1 MYDLE
6 DLYQEIVMDHN
17 RRPRNFK
24 KLENA
29 QRTAEGFNPL
39 CGDQIS
45 LYLNV
50 DDDGVIEDIGFEGAG
65 CAISKA
71 TASMMTEAIKGKNV
85 DKAEEIFEAFRH
97 MLTRKPEEE
106 YDYELLGDLEILQ
119 GVSQFPTR
127 IKCATLPWHT
137 LNSALDRKSTRLNS
151 SHALLS
157 YAVFCLKK
165 TKHRSVVHNIMF

>member
-6 DLYQEIVMDHN
+6 DLYQEVVMDHN

-24 KLENA
+24 KLEDA

-45 LYLNV
+45 LYVNV

-97 MLTRKPEEE
+97 MLTRKPEED

-127 IKCATLPWHT
+127 IKCATLSWHT
-137 LNSALDRKSTRLNS
+137 LNSALGGKQPSGQKTSTE
-151 SHALLS
+151 
-157 YAVFCLKK
+157 
-165 TKHRSVVHNIMF
+165 

>member
-6 DLYQEIVMDHN
+6 DLYQEVVMDHN

-45 LYLNV
+45 LYVNV

-97 MLTRKPEEE
+97 MLTRKPEED

-127 IKCATLPWHT
+127 IKCATLSWHT
-137 LNSALDRKSTRLNS
+137 LNSALDGKQASGQKTSTE
-151 SHALLS
+151 
-157 YAVFCLKK
+157 
-165 TKHRSVVHNIMF
+165 

>member
-6 DLYQEIVMDHN
+6 DLYQEVVMDHN

-29 QRTAEGFNPL
+29 QQTAEGFNPL

-45 LYLNV
+45 LYVNV
-50 DDDGVIEDIGFEGAG
+50 DDDGVIEDIGFEGTG

-127 IKCATLPWHT
+127 IKCATLSWHT
-137 LNSALDRKSTRLNS
+137 LNSALDGKQASGQKTSTE
-151 SHALLS
+151 
-157 YAVFCLKK
+157 
-165 TKHRSVVHNIMF
+165 

>member
-6 DLYQEIVMDHN
+6 DLYQEVVMDHN

-45 LYLNV
+45 LYVNV

-127 IKCATLPWHT
+127 IKCATLSWHT
-137 LNSALDRKSTRLNS
+137 LNSALDGKQPSGQKTST
-151 SHALLS
+151 
-157 YAVFCLKK
+157 K
-165 TKHRSVVHNIMF
+165 

>member
-6 DLYQEIVMDHN
+6 DLYQEVVMDHN

-45 LYLNV
+45 LYVNV

-85 DKAEEIFEAFRH
+85 DKAQEIFEAFRH

-127 IKCATLPWHT
+127 IKCATLSWHT
-137 LNSALDRKSTRLNS
+137 LNSALDGKQPSGQKTSTE
-151 SHALLS
+151 
-157 YAVFCLKK
+157 
-165 TKHRSVVHNIMF
+165 

>member
-6 DLYQEIVMDHN
+6 DLYQEVVMDHN

-29 QRTAEGFNPL
+29 QQTAEGFNPL

-127 IKCATLPWHT
+127 IKCATLSWHT
-137 LNSALDRKSTRLNS
+137 LNSALDGKQASGQKTSTE
-151 SHALLS
+151 
-157 YAVFCLKK
+157 
-165 TKHRSVVHNIMF
+165 

>member
-6 DLYQEIVMDHN
+6 DLYQEVVMDHN

-29 QRTAEGFNPL
+29 QQTAEGFNPL

-127 IKCATLPWHT
+127 IKCATLSWHT
-137 LNSALDRKSTRLNS
+137 LNSALGGKQPSGQKTSTE
-151 SHALLS
+151 
-157 YAVFCLKK
+157 
-165 TKHRSVVHNIMF
+165 

>member
-6 DLYQEIVMDHN
+6 DLYQEVVMDHN

-29 QRTAEGFNPL
+29 QQTAEGVTPL

-45 LYLNV
+45 LYVNV

-97 MLTRKPEEE
+97 MLTRKPEED

-127 IKCATLPWHT
+127 IKCATLSWHT
-137 LNSALDRKSTRLNS
+137 LNSALDGKQPSGQKTSTE
-151 SHALLS
+151 
-157 YAVFCLKK
+157 
-165 TKHRSVVHNIMF
+165 

>member
-6 DLYQEIVMDHN
+6 DLYQEVVMDHN
-17 RRPRNFK
+17 RRPRNFN

-45 LYLNV
+45 LYVNV

-97 MLTRKPEEE
+97 MLTRKPEED

-127 IKCATLPWHT
+127 IKCATLSWHT
-137 LNSALDRKSTRLNS
+137 LNSALDGKQPSGQKTSTE
-151 SHALLS
+151 
-157 YAVFCLKK
+157 
-165 TKHRSVVHNIMF
+165 

>member
-6 DLYQEIVMDHN
+6 ALYQEVVMDHN
-17 RRPRNFK
+17 RRPRNFR

-29 QRTAEGFNPL
+29 QRSAEGFNPL
-39 CGDQIS
+39 CGDQLS

-50 DDDGVIEDIGFEGAG
+50 DDDGVIEDIGFVGTG

-71 TASMMTEAIKGKNV
+71 TASMMTEAIKGKRV
-85 DKAEEIFEAFRH
+85 EQAGRIFDAFRH
-97 MLTRKPEEE
+97 MLTRDSEEE

-127 IKCATLPWHT
+127 IKCATLSWHT
-137 LNSALDRKSTRLNS
+137 LNSALNGTLAQSQSVSTE
-151 SHALLS
+151 
-157 YAVFCLKK
+157 
-165 TKHRSVVHNIMF
+165 

>member
-6 DLYQEIVMDHN
+6 DLYQEVVMDHN

-39 CGDQIS
+39 CGAQIS
-45 LYLNV
+45 LYVNV

-71 TASMMTEAIKGKNV
+71 TASMMPEAIKGKHV
-85 DKAEEIFEAFRH
+85 DKAEENFEAFRH
-97 MLTRKPEEE
+97 MLTRKPEED

-127 IKCATLPWHT
+127 IKCATLSWHT
-137 LNSALDRKSTRLNS
+137 LNSALDGKQPSGQKTSTE
-151 SHALLS
+151 
-157 YAVFCLKK
+157 
-165 TKHRSVVHNIMF
+165 

>member
-1 MYDLE
+1 MYDIE
-6 DLYQEIVMDHN
+6 DLYQEVVMDHN

-45 LYLNV
+45 LYVNV

-97 MLTRKPEEE
+97 MLTRKPEED

-127 IKCATLPWHT
+127 IKCATLSWHT
-137 LNSALDRKSTRLNS
+137 LNSALDGKQPSGQKTSTE
-151 SHALLS
+151 
-157 YAVFCLKK
+157 
-165 TKHRSVVHNIMF
+165 

>member
-6 DLYQEIVMDHN
+6 DLYQEVVMDHN

-29 QRTAEGFNPL
+29 QRSAEGFNPL

-50 DDDGVIEDIGFEGAG
+50 DDDGVIEDIGFVGAG

-71 TASMMTEAIKGKNV
+71 TASMMTEAVKGKKV
-85 DKAEEIFEAFRH
+85 AQAEEIFNAFRH
-97 MLTRKPEEE
+97 MLTRAPEEE

-119 GVSQFPTR
+119 GVSRFPTR
-127 IKCATLPWHT
+127 IKCATLSWHT
-137 LNSALDRKSTRLNS
+137 LNSALNGKQAARQSVSTE
-151 SHALLS
+151 
-157 YAVFCLKK
+157 
-165 TKHRSVVHNIMF
+165 

>member
-6 DLYQEIVMDHN
+6 DLYQEVVMDHN

-71 TASMMTEAIKGKNV
+71 TAAMMTEAIKGKNV

-127 IKCATLPWHT
+127 IKCATLSWHT
-137 LNSALDRKSTRLNS
+137 LNSALDGKQPSGQKTSTE
-151 SHALLS
+151 
-157 YAVFCLKK
+157 
-165 TKHRSVVHNIMF
+165 